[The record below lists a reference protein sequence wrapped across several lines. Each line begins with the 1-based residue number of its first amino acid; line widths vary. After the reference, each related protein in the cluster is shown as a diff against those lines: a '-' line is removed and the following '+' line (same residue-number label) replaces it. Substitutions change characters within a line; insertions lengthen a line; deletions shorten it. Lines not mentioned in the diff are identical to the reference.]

1 MKKSNDLDFERI
13 SKYYQQNDKT
23 GFFQNISSKLWNDLG
38 LDEVFFK
45 IDHTITKY
53 GQQYLYS
60 SLRLVKQG
68 SLVDKNLELTIQA
81 FEQNPKF
88 ESFLMSKL
96 DGLAKNDSYFL
107 CNVFQRETPKNPWFI
122 LVFYFLSA
130 LSFIG
135 VVASFITQS
144 MIFPAILLITSNF
157 IIHYWSKL
165 NVSLESGTF
174 GQLGEMLATS
184 QIILKESKKQKITLT
199 KQPKTESLG
208 SLIFK
213 ASVLKPRMK
222 GFGELAELA
231 GYISEL
237 IKAAFLIETLFY
249 YSLLKDIGEKR
260 SAIEKNFELIAY
272 LDFALSVRELKN
284 SDPSITLPSENDT
297 LEINGKGMF
306 HPLLSDAIRNSIQ
319 VNQNGVL
326 ITGANM
332 SGKSTF
338 LRIIGLNCLLAQTI
352 NSVFAAEMILPKL
365 RIYSSIQTFDELE
378 SDKSYFYSEAETMKE
393 MLAVDNEQGFNLLLI
408 DEIFKGTNSRE
419 RLVISSE
426 VLQTLAQE
434 NSIVIATTHDLE
446 LVDGLPDFM
455 FFYFTGEDVSGK
467 YQYDFRLRSGVLD
480 STNAVFVLRDMGYPE
495 EVLDKISGRLNKC
508 EKLEKDDS

>member
-1 MKKSNDLDFERI
+1 MKKSNDLDFDRI
-13 SKYYQQNDKT
+13 SKYYHQADKA
-23 GFFQNISSKLWNDLG
+23 GFFQDISSKLWNDLG

-135 VVASFITQS
+135 VVASFVTQA
-144 MIFPAILLITSNF
+144 MIFPAILVITCNF

-174 GQLGEMLATS
+174 GQLGELLATS
-184 QIILKESKKQKITLT
+184 QSIIEESKRQEIFLP
-199 KQPKTESLG
+199 KQPKIEKTG

-231 GYISEL
+231 GYITEL
-237 IKAAFLIETLFY
+237 IKAAFLIETLLY
-249 YSLLKDIGEKR
+249 YSILKEIGEKR
-260 SAIEKNFELIAY
+260 SVIEKNFECIAY
-272 LDFALSVRELKN
+272 LDFALSISKLRR
-284 SDPSITLPSENDT
+284 SDPSITLPTESDS
-297 LEINGKGMF
+297 LQIDGKGIF
-306 HPLLSDAIRNSIQ
+306 HPLLSDAIRNSILID
-319 VNQNGVL
+319 QNGVL

-338 LRIIGLNCLLAQTI
+338 LRIIGVNCLLAQTI
-352 NSVFAAEMILPKL
+352 NSVFAEGMRIPKL

-393 MLAVDNEQGFNLLLI
+393 MLAVDKEQGFNLLLI

-426 VLQTLAQE
+426 VLQTLAKG

-467 YQYDFRLRSGVLD
+467 YQYDFQLKTGVLQ
-480 STNAVFVLRDMGYPE
+480 STNAVFVLRDMGYPKE
-495 EVLDKISGRLNKC
+495 IWGKIADKLYK
-508 EKLEKDDS
+508 